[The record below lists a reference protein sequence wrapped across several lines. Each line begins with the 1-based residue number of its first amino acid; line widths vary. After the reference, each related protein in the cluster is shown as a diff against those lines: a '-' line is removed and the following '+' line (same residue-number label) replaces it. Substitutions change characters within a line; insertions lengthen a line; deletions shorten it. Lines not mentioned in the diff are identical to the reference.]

1 MIDLTFLPRAEVFP
15 IEVRQVCLVFTTCT
29 QWLGQFMIAYSTP
42 YMITGIQ
49 YGVFLFFGTSVVI
62 GVTFVFFF
70 LPETKEVALEDMDI
84 MFNVKGWAWQKR
96 KETERILAE
105 RRLQLQNDN
114 VIVVD
119 KGDHVHLEGES
130 AEDKV

>member
-1 MIDLTFLPRAEVFP
+1 
-15 IEVRQVCLVFTTCT
+15 
-29 QWLGQFMIAYSTP
+29 MIAYSTP

-70 LPETKEVALEDMDI
+70 LPETKEVALEDMDV

-105 RRLQLQNDN
+105 KRMQLQENN
-114 VIVVD
+114 GIIVD
-119 KGDHVHLEGES
+119 KVDYSHLEES
-130 AEDKV
+130 GTDEKV